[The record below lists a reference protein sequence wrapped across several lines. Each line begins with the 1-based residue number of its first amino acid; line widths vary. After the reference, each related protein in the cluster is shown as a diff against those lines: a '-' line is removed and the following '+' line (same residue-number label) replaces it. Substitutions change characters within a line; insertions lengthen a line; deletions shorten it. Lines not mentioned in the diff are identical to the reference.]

1 MKKFFIFLVMA
12 LPLVFAGCSSDSDEE
27 EGDELRFIQVKL
39 QTEDESSALTA
50 LYYRY
55 SENIT
60 STHFVYYSS
69 FRKHWAFAG
78 TTTDDTIHPLSGE
91 YGIEMSDWN
100 DGLLVHTYYLDSY
113 DIEGWGSGTFAV
125 SVKVDGNTFHHK
137 FKANQSKVVYAN
149 YDSDTETITWK
160 VENYK

>member
-12 LPLVFAGCSSDSDEE
+12 LPMVFASCSSDSDDEE
-27 EGDELRFIQVKL
+27 KEEFRFIQVKL
-39 QTEDESSALTA
+39 QTEDESSALAA

-60 STHFVYYSS
+60 SSHFVYYSN
-69 FRKHWAFAG
+69 RNHWAFAN
-78 TTTDDTIHPLSGE
+78 TTSGETIYPLSGV
-91 YGIEMSDWN
+91 YGIKMSDWK
-100 DGLLVHTYYLDSY
+100 DGLLVHTFYLDGY
-113 DIEGWGSGTFAV
+113 DIEGWGSETFAV